1 MVVVNFIEVILSYL
15 NISVLLLEKV
25 AQQLSLI
32 GQEENCVY

>member
-15 NISVLLLEKV
+15 NISVVLLEKV

-32 GQEENCVY
+32 GQEENYVC